1 MRAEILK
8 AVAQPPKVLWAP
20 MVPAIINLGIQFP
33 MMFIGIGVADAN
45 PLFFIVLIITAHIA
59 LVFAGLKEPHY
70 PPCFRLTDK
79 PVSLPQICTRSEG
92 VNSSHE

>member
-33 MMFIGIGVADAN
+33 MMFMGIGVADAN
-45 PLFFIVLIITAHIA
+45 PLFFIVLIISAHVA
-59 LVFAGLKEPHY
+59 LVFAGLKEPHLSTMLQSY
-70 PPCFRLTDK
+70 G
-79 PVSLPQICTRSEG
+79 QTRINTTNLYSVKGSKFEP
-92 VNSSHE
+92 